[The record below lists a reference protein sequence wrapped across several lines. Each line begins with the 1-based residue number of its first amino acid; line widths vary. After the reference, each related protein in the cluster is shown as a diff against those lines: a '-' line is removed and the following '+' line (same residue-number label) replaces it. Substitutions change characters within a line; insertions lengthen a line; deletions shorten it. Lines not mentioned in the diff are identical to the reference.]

1 MEAVQ
6 QFIDDPQAR
15 DVEVKE
21 VFTPAMWA
29 ELRELMKA
37 RDWGG
42 LDETEARWLSDF
54 SSRKIISGFMKD
66 KTLGEKRLASMPDRY
81 TNTIN
86 TVRTAHP
93 PLPPRRALGS
103 ACSAALARL

>member
-1 MEAVQ
+1 
-6 QFIDDPQAR
+6 
-15 DVEVKE
+15 
-21 VFTPAMWA
+21 MWT

-86 TVRTAHP
+86 TVRGP
-93 PLPPRRALGS
+93 PVAQPARLIFPIRSNPLRRARGS
-103 ACSAALARL
+103 ARSAAR